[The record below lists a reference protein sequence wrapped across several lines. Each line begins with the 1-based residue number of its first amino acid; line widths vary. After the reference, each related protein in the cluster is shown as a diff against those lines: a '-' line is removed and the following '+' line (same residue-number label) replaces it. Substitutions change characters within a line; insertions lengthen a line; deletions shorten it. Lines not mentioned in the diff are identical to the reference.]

1 MTGPQLDYETPDRSR
16 TPASVKHVFAGV
28 FAALAGGPGVAFA
41 GMGITSLFG
50 RGAYAGLAGFLVG
63 SLIGVV
69 IVLIALILGIVR
81 ARSPDGRRRGFGI
94 GLMIGSGLS
103 LLAAGACFVGI
114 R

>member
-1 MTGPQLDYETPDRSR
+1 MTGPQLDYATPDSSR
-16 TPASVKHVFAGV
+16 TPASVKHVFAGA

-41 GMGITSLFG
+41 GMGITSVAG
-50 RGAYAGLAGFLVG
+50 SGPYAGLGGFLIG
-63 SLIGVV
+63 GLIGVV
-69 IVLIALILGIVR
+69 VVLIALILGIVR
-81 ARSPDGRRRGFGI
+81 SRSPDGRRRGFGI